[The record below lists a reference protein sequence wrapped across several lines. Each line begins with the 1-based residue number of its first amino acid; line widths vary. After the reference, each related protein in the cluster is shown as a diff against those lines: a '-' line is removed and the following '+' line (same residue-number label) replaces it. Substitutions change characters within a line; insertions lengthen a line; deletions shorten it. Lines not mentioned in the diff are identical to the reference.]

1 MPHAR
6 TWYVNTYTT
15 RFNLALNHA
24 YDSTSLG
31 VPVGVFGLG
40 TDACLVWFCDAVGET
55 QKSIVG
61 CCSGSSF

>member
-6 TWYVNTYTT
+6 TWYVSTTT
-15 RFNLALNHA
+15 RFRIIFKKDR
-24 YDSTSLG
+24 YDSPSLG